1 MTTVVI
7 TTFSVDGYELY
18 GHRMIETWLK
28 YWPSDTSLLVYT
40 EGYDLVEVDPRL
52 SSIDINHACP
62 DLEKFK
68 TNSKQL
74 IKNPADKKFV
84 NRVAKTIKWCHKVFA
99 MHHALNNVP
108 CDYLVFLDGDTYS
121 KNPIPNTIA
130 EQLVESHLFA
140 VHFEKLQHGLHFETG
155 LISFN
160 LKHLQMTVLKD
171 ELISDYINLK
181 IYEHKK
187 TWDGFWF
194 AYLYKKNNFDVLD
207 LSGGRFTGV
216 FTNKLIKN
224 LLVHEAGNDKY
235 IGKNFDRY
243 SGRKIS

>member
-1 MTTVVI
+1 MTTVVV
-7 TTFSVDGYELY
+7 TTFSIDGYELY

-28 YWPSDTSLLVYT
+28 HWPSDATLVVYT
-40 EGYDLVEVDPRL
+40 EGYALVESDPRL
-52 SSIDINHACP
+52 RSVDINDACP
-62 DLEKFK
+62 ELEPFK
-68 TNSKQL
+68 KSSRQL
-74 IKNPADKKFV
+74 IKNPADKKSV

-99 MHHALNNVP
+99 MHHALNNNQ
-108 CDYLVFLDGDTYS
+108 CDYLIFLDGDTYS
-121 KNPIPNTIA
+121 KNTVPNNIA
-130 EQLVESHLFA
+130 EQLVDNHLFA

-160 LKHLQMTVLKD
+160 LAHPQIAILKD
-171 ELISDYINLK
+171 KLISEYVNLQ

-194 AYLYKKNNFDVLD
+194 AYLYEKHKLDVLD

-224 LLVHEAGNDKY
+224 LLVHEAGNNKY

-243 SGRKIS
+243 SGRKIN

>member
-1 MTTVVI
+1 MTTIVI
-7 TTFSVDGYELY
+7 TTFSIDGYELY

-28 YWPSDTSLLVYT
+28 YWPDDVSLVVYT
-40 EGYDLVEVDPRL
+40 EGYDLVEVDQRL
-52 SSIDINHACP
+52 RGIDINEACP

-68 TNSKQL
+68 RDSRQL
-74 IKNPADKKFV
+74 IKDTTSMKAV

-99 MHHALNNVP
+99 MHHAVNTLL
-108 CDYLVFLDGDTYS
+108 CDHLIFLDGDTYS
-121 KNPIPNTIA
+121 KNIIPNSIA
-130 EQLVESHLFA
+130 EQLVGNHLFA

-160 LKHLQMTVLKD
+160 LAHPQISILKD
-171 ELISDYINLK
+171 KLISEYVNLQ

-194 AYLYKKNNFDVLD
+194 AYLYEKHKLDVLD

-216 FTNKLIKN
+216 FTNKLINN
-224 LLVHEAGNDKY
+224 LLVHEAGNNKY

-243 SGRKIS
+243 SGRKIN